1 LQRFLGILIAIIAAC
16 TFAAPASAEVTELR
30 ISRQPGLSY
39 LPLMIMEQQKL
50 IETEARKRGL
60 GDLKVSWL
68 TFNGGGAGIDALLS
82 GNVDLVT
89 SGSTNLLTV
98 WARSNGTVKGVSG
111 AGALPMLLVT
121 RNPNVHTLRDFTAAD
136 KIALPTVGQS
146 TQMAVLQIAAEKTFG
161 PGQER
166 KLDSLCVSLGHPDAL
181 VALASGKDVD
191 AHFSLPPYQELE
203 LKLPGVHT
211 VINSV
216 DVLGGPASN
225 GVVFGTTKFHDAN
238 PKTIAAVV
246 AAVDDAVELIAK
258 DKRLAAELYLRETKE
273 KISVEDL
280 AAMLASP
287 QFVYSTAPQ
296 GTFQLADL
304 MYRLGTIKTRPA
316 SWKDYFFSD
325 VHGRAGS

>member
-1 LQRFLGILIAIIAAC
+1 LQRFLGMLFGIIAAC
-16 TFAAPASAEVTELR
+16 AFALPASAEVTELR
-30 ISRQPGLSY
+30 VSRQPGLSY

-50 IETEARKRGL
+50 IEKEARKRGL
-60 GDLKVSWL
+60 GELKVSWL

-89 SGSTNLLTV
+89 SGSTNMLTV
-98 WARSNGTVKGVSG
+98 WARSNGAVKGVTG

-121 RNPNVHTLRDFTAAD
+121 RNPNVHTLRDFTTAD

-146 TQMAVLQIAAEKTFG
+146 TQMAVLQIAAEKMFG
-161 PGQER
+161 PGQAR
-166 KLDSLCVSLGHPDAL
+166 KFDPLCVSLGHPDAYI
-181 VALASGKDVD
+181 ALASGKDVD
-191 AHFSLPPYQELE
+191 AHFSLPPYQEEE

-216 DVLGGPASN
+216 DILGGPASN

-238 PKTIAAVV
+238 PKTIAAVI

-273 KISVEDL
+273 KISVDDL

-304 MYRLGTIKTRPA
+304 MFRLGTIKTRPA
-316 SWKDYFFSD
+316 SWKDYFFAE

>member
-1 LQRFLGILIAIIAAC
+1 LQRFLGLLIAIIAAC
-16 TFAAPASAEVTELR
+16 AFAAPASAEVTELR
-30 ISRQPGLSY
+30 VSRQPGLSY

-50 IETEARKRGL
+50 IEKEARKRGL
-60 GDLKVSWL
+60 GELKVSWL